1 METLK
6 LLLFHN
12 IPPIMQISVPHSV
25 NFSCILVSANLHP
38 TFLTL
43 DRKSPAKHNLTSF
56 PARSATYW

>member
-43 DRKSPAKHNLTSF
+43 D
-56 PARSATYW
+56 